1 MKHPKIEGDILYLRG
16 VFIDSVTGL
25 NKDYWKVVK
34 KYNKLKEKVTL
45 KE

>member
-1 MKHPKIEGDILYLRG
+1 MKHPKIESDILYLRG

-34 KYNKLKEKVTL
+34 NYDKLKEKL
-45 KE
+45 KLK